1 LTDGRRARQRG
12 AAISPRGTAA
22 HLRASNACA
31 RPPHTR
37 SLCADAHAAAA
48 APQRYFAQHEFGP
61 DTALLCCSDCTPLPL
76 RELLSLADA
85 ESLALWEA
93 LALGYSESQ
102 GLPALREE
110 VARCVFSQRARGA
123 RSTRGTDC
131 AKHALRRSLYGGGV
145 RADDVVCCVP
155 QEGVLLAHALLA
167 PGDHVVVTAPGYQSL
182 HSLAST
188 LRCEVSP
195 WLPARSD
202 AGVLHF
208 DVEDL
213 KRLVRPGAQATTPVC
228 CGVLLSWRLTL
239 RLQARRRSSS

>member
-1 LTDGRRARQRG
+1 VR
-12 AAISPRGTAA
+12 
-22 HLRASNACA
+22 
-31 RPPHTR
+31 
-37 SLCADAHAAAA
+37 
-48 APQRYFAQHEFGP
+48 
-61 DTALLCCSDCTPLPL
+61 
-76 RELLSLADA
+76 
-85 ESLALWEA
+85 
-93 LALGYSESQ
+93 
-102 GLPALREE
+102 
-110 VARCVFSQRARGA
+110 VSQRTRGP

-131 AKHALRRSLYGGGV
+131 TRKHALWRSLYGGGV
-145 RADDVVCCVP
+145 HADDVVCCVP

-228 CGVLLSWRLTL
+228 CGVVLSCWRLTP